1 MAPNRPSSPRIDVTR
16 DGPYRVSGGLPLR
29 EQWIV
34 ADATGDSVD
43 YREGMAF
50 EASPDYELCRCG
62 RSGTWPFCD
71 ETHLTVG
78 FDGTETASR
87 DPYRDRAETFAGPTM
102 DLTDVEDLCASARF
116 CDPAGGIWDLVGR
129 TDDPDVRRLVA
140 REAGHCPSG
149 RLVAWERAARSAM
162 EPAFEP
168 SLGLIEDTVRKVH
181 GPIWVRGGVPVVS
194 AEGETY
200 EVRNRM
206 ALCRCGRSGNKP
218 FCDGS
223 HLVGH

>member
-1 MAPNRPSSPRIDVTR
+1 MDPHDPAVPRIDVVR

-34 ADATGDSVD
+34 PDAAGDSVD
-43 YREGMAF
+43 YRDGTVF
-50 EASPDYELCRCG
+50 DASSEYELCRCG

-71 ETHLTVG
+71 DTHLDG
-78 FDGTETASR
+78 SFDGTETASR
-87 DPYRDRAETFAGPTM
+87 APYLEQAKTFQGPTL
-102 DLTDVEDLCASARF
+102 DLTDAEDLCASARF
-116 CDPAGGIWDLVGR
+116 CDPEPGTWDLVAK
-129 TDDPDVRRLVA
+129 TDDPEARSLVV

-149 RLVAWERAARSAM
+149 RLVARERATGSPI

-168 SLGLIEDTVRKVH
+168 SIGLIEDTARERH

-194 AEGETY
+194 ADGEPY
-200 EVRNRM
+200 EVRNRV

-223 HLVGH
+223 HLVG